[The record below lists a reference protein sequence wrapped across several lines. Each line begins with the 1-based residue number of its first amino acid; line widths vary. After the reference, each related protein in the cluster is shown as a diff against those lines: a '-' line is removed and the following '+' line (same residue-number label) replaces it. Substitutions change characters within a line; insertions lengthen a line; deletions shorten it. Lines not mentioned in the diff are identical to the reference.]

1 MLPLLLVTGFFFVG
15 MLGDGIQGGEG
26 VQVGGGREVR
36 VQGGRGPGGGVQS
49 LHLSRISTG
58 QLIIGGKLL

>member
-1 MLPLLLVTGFFFVG
+1 

-36 VQGGRGPGGGVQS
+36 VQGGRGPGGRVQS
-49 LHLSRISTG
+49 LHLSLISTG